1 MTTAEAEEFS
11 EILPSL
17 TIPRAEGLRRLWH
30 PCELLGF
37 STCHRI
43 CTEIAKLQLHS
54 TGARLLP
61 SLRWVPCS
69 HDGPREMTT
78 AFDITGS
85 GSWSKR
91 SSLSVYH
98 THAAIDLLFIN
109 TSPFSS
115 LCFAWKFCC
124 VAWSPGWVLKL
135 DSSREMA
142 FTVSETGPSFTITIA
157 SKCVSEQQ

>member
-1 MTTAEAEEFS
+1 MNFWALVLA
-11 EILPSL
+11 
-17 TIPRAEGLRRLWH
+17 
-30 PCELLGF
+30 
-37 STCHRI
+37 HRI
-43 CTEIAKLQLHS
+43 RTEIAKLQLHS

-78 AFDITGS
+78 AFDVTGS

-124 VAWSPGWVLKL
+124 AAWSPGWVLKL
-135 DSSREMA
+135 DSGRLPGRRPSPFLKRGPPLPSQSHPNA
-142 FTVSETGPSFTITIA
+142 FQSSSETVEP
-157 SKCVSEQQ
+157 